1 MKSGEKI
8 VLVKFK
14 EPGLGMPEQR
24 IMPWSKYDELR
35 NKGVDCRAVEEKV
48 Y

>member
-1 MKSGEKI
+1 MKSKKI

-14 EPGLGMPEQR
+14 EPQLGKPNQQ
-24 IMPWSKYDELR
+24 IMPWSKYDDLR
-35 NKGVDCRAVEEKV
+35 KKGVDCRAVETKV